1 MARIVKAHDER
12 RQEILDV
19 ALGLF
24 YAHGY
29 ETTSIQHIIDQIG
42 IAKGTFYHYF
52 SSKTDLLDSLIDHL
66 ITTTLERVEPV
77 LDDPNLDALQK
88 LHQFFLSLESWK
100 LENKEFLI
108 DILRAW
114 YSDDNTIFRTRLEK
128 AQMQNF
134 AFKFAIIIEQ
144 GCQEGLFAVTHPQ
157 EISQIILAIM
167 QDFSHKLLD
176 SILNPQKNYAQP
188 PEISQLVQIY
198 QQSIEKLLGAKPGSI
213 HIFNPDRLKQWF

>member
-1 MARIVKAHDER
+1 MARIVKAHAER
-12 RQEILDV
+12 QQEILDV
-19 ALGLF
+19 ALSLF
-24 YAHGY
+24 YTHGY

-52 SSKTDLLDSLIDHL
+52 SSKTDLLDALIDHL
-66 ITTTLERVEPV
+66 ISSTLEQVEPV

-100 LENKEFLI
+100 LENKDFLI

-114 YSDDNTIFRTRLEK
+114 YSDNNIIFRTRLEK
-128 AQMQNF
+128 AQMQNL
-134 AFKFAIIIEQ
+134 AVKFARIIEQ
-144 GCQEGLFAVTHPQ
+144 GCQEGLFSATHPH
-157 EISQIILAIM
+157 EMSQIILAIM

-176 SILNPQKNYAQP
+176 SILQPHKNDVQP
-188 PEISQLVQIY
+188 PEISQLVRIY
-198 QQSIEKLLGAKPGSI
+198 QQSIEKLLGAEPGSI